1 MELTAKQERILWG
14 AWTLA
19 GLACVLGTL
28 HRYFVDGVAEVP
40 LGLIYPGFV
49 NDISVIIIVPVYTA
63 LAVWGGVLF
72 TQDVLDVV
80 ARWREERA

>member
-49 NDISVIIIVPVYTA
+49 NDISVIVIVPGYTA

-72 TQDVLDVV
+72 TQDVLAVV

>member
-1 MELTAKQERILWG
+1 MGLTAKQERILWG

-28 HRYFVDGVAEVP
+28 HRYFVDGVAEFP
-40 LGLIYPGFV
+40 LDLIYPGFV

-72 TQDVLDVV
+72 TQDVLAVV
-80 ARWREERA
+80 RGSRST

>member
-1 MELTAKQERILWG
+1 MGLTVKQERILWS

-19 GLACVLGTL
+19 GLAYVLGTL
-28 HRYFVDGVAEVP
+28 HRYFATGVAEFP
-40 LGLIYPGFV
+40 LDLIYPGFV
-49 NDISVIIIVPVYTA
+49 NEVSMIVIVPVYTG

-72 TQDVLDVV
+72 TEDILAAV